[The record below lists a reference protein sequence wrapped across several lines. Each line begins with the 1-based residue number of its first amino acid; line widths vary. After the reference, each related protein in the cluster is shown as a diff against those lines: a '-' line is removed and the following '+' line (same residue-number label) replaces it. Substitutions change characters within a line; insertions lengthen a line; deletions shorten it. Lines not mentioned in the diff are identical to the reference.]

1 MNKNINQNKSCN
13 NVFIKPYFTANKGEI
28 ELRTVLLR
36 DIFDE
41 VRKRLSLKPSQIV
54 MKLDIEQ
61 SECKAFLGSP
71 EVLSQPQQIPVIA
84 VIMEWTFLQPNG
96 DYSERCPKERVIELT
111 KLFLNNGYTPFQV
124 NDAQK
129 QLKKLNTSNFGV
141 EWKTNV
147 AWLAD
152 SIAHFY

>member
-13 NVFIKPYFTANKGEI
+13 IVFIKSCFTANKGEI

-129 QLKKLNTSNFGV
+129 QLKKLNTSNFGI

>member
-1 MNKNINQNKSCN
+1 M
-13 NVFIKPYFTANKGEI
+13 
-28 ELRTVLLR
+28 LR

-111 KLFLNNGYTPFQV
+111 KLFLHNGYTPFQV

-129 QLKKLNTSNFGV
+129 QLKKLNTSNFGI